1 MYSNCC
7 RIGDI
12 VIGTCDADAP
22 DHPRSFTGT
31 WTTGSPNVTAD
42 GLSVVRIGDIGIT
55 DCGHTFQAV
64 AAGENVYSNGL
75 GQVRVG
81 DPVIVLEGGEGIAT
95 TGSPNVI
102 ST

>member
-12 VIGTCDADAP
+12 VTGRCTADAP
-22 DHPRSFTGT
+22 DHPRDFTGT
-31 WTTGSPNVTAD
+31 WTTGSSNVTAN
-42 GLSVVRIGDIGIT
+42 GIPVVRIGDIGIT

-64 AAGENVYSNGL
+64 AAGVNVYTNGL

-81 DPVIVLEGGEGIAT
+81 DPVVVIEGGAGISV